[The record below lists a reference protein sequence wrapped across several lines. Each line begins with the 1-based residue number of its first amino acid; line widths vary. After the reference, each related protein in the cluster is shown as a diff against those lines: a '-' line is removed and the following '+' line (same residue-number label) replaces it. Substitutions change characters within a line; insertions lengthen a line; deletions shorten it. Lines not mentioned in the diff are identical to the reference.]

1 MKKILLPVL
10 GAFALIL
17 GACANPGPD
26 PVPPGTTYE
35 VIFKNYD
42 GSTLY
47 TTEVEHGGN
56 AVYEGETPTREAERE
71 RERFVWTGW
80 DGSLAN
86 IRENKTF
93 TATYDEEYYI
103 RFVNVPRPYETV
115 LEGEGEEAEWVLP
128 NTLPTYDD
136 SDVVYEAWFS
146 GNDRVSFEGEEESV
160 PSTIKI
166 NELDQW
172 KLQGWSY
179 LNEDEEYKN
188 LRSSTT
194 ASQTGAVDLFPCY
207 REDAEDEP
215 ERIDGVLEA
224 KFINYDYDE
233 QLDNYL
239 YRDGVDTNNEE
250 QFAVYG
256 GETPTRPDDETNSY
270 EWLGWY
276 VEGDSEETLVDLT
289 SYVVEDDVVFVA
301 KYNAIPLGETPVTYT
316 VTFANWDETVLFTD
330 TVKAGETAVYEGETP
345 TRPDDSEYTYTFNGW
360 DRDITNVQESFTTK
374 ATYVSS
380 PIDVPPTPTKGY
392 NFVVGTTSHPFTLN
406 ENNEVPNCEEYIIT
420 TGIDLEV
427 DDTFTIKDNENEIV
441 LVTSYRDQD
450 ATTDAGSAYFV
461 GDLSHD
467 NAGTSTV
474 HVAGAY
480 TFYLKFWEDGAIE
493 LWSPRV
499 SEPEPPTPI
508 TEGMYIVGDGS
519 FVEEGLEPWTVESG
533 IKLSLNA
540 EADEQYVAEYMI
552 TDLTLAANDEFRFYD
567 ATNETYITVGGY
579 NDSATA
585 GSAFS
590 VGDMLK
596 PGTGANETQDNI
608 LVVTPG
614 EYNIYLHNYADNPS
628 WYEVWITPITTPEPP
643 TPTTEG
649 MYILGQG
656 SFVAEGKDPW
666 TIDSGIKLEA
676 NPNAAANYGF
686 EYMITGL
693 ALEAGDQFRFF
704 DAEANNYV
712 SVSAYSNGSAF
723 STGDLLAPGA
733 TGNETQ
739 DNIVVVTPG
748 EYDIYIHNYTDNPNW
763 IEVYATPISEPTPTP
778 TVEDGAYVV
787 GIGSFLNDPTLTW
800 NAAGGVKMETNPNP
814 SEGIATEYT
823 ITIDFEVGDTWKL
836 VTVSEGTTNWYA
848 WQNGGTPDVFTNGM
862 MHVTEDND
870 KNVVVDVAGTY
881 TIYLSFYDDG
891 GYSTWIQVA
900 TPAPVE

>member
-1 MKKILLPVL
+1 MKKILLPIL
-10 GAFALIL
+10 GACALIL

-35 VIFKNYD
+35 VVFKNYD
-42 GSTLY
+42 GTTLY
-47 TTEVEHGGN
+47 TTEVEHGGV
-56 AVYEGETPTREAERE
+56 AIYEGETPTQPSDDARIKHD
-71 RERFVWTGW
+71 WTGW
-80 DGSLAN
+80 D
-86 IRENKTF
+86 KTLYEIKEDKTI
-93 TATYDEEYYI
+93 TATYSTSYLMRFYSTAISEDFDPEVDVAPTLEEEDLLYEGWLLSTDTLRNIDEVIPELEHLMLP
-103 RFVNVPRPYETV
+103 VNDAYGYEWDSFAYLDEDNEVNTPTNSQTV
-115 LEGEGEEAEWVLP
+115 ERIGYQDFYSV
-128 NTLPTYDD
+128 YDD
-136 SDVVYEAWFS
+136 REEVQLNDVVYVVNFYNADENNTLLYVD
-146 GNDRVSFEGEEESV
+146 GLREGE
-160 PSTIKI
+160 THAA
-166 NELDQW
+166 
-172 KLQGWSY
+172 Y
-179 LNEDEEYKN
+179 
-188 LRSSTT
+188 
-194 ASQTGAVDLFPCY
+194 A
-207 REDAEDEP
+207 
-215 ERIDGVLEA
+215 
-224 KFINYDYDE
+224 
-233 QLDNYL
+233 
-239 YRDGVDTNNEE
+239 
-250 QFAVYG
+250 
-256 GETPTRPDDETNSY
+256 GETPTLPDNVEENISY
-270 EWLGWY
+270 TFEGWY
-276 VEGDSEETLVDLT
+276 VDGDAEQTLINLATYKIEEDTDL
-289 SYVVEDDVVFVA
+289 VA
-301 KYNAIPLGETPVTYT
+301 KYQENEISGETPVTYT
-316 VTFANWDETVLFTD
+316 VTFANWDERVLFVD
-330 TVKAGETAVYEGETP
+330 TVEQGATAIYEGETP

-380 PIDVPPTPTKGY
+380 PIDVPPTPTKSY
-392 NFVVGTTSHPFTLN
+392 SLVVGTTSHPFTLN
-406 ENNEVPNCEEYIIT
+406 ENNEVPNCEEYMIT

-450 ATTDAGSAYFV
+450 ATEDAESAYYV

-467 NAGTSTV
+467 TAGTSTV

-499 SEPEPPTPI
+499 SEPEPPTPT

-519 FVEEGLEPWTVESG
+519 FVEEGLDPWTVESG

-596 PGTGANETQDNI
+596 PGTGANETENNI

-614 EYNIYLHNYADNPS
+614 IYSIYLHNYADNPS

-649 MYILGQG
+649 MYIVGQG
-656 SFVAEGKDPW
+656 SFVEEGLDPW
-666 TIDSGIKLEA
+666 TVESGIKLEA
-676 NPNAAANYGF
+676 NPNAATNYVY

-712 SVSAYSNGSAF
+712 SVSTYSNGSAF

-733 TGNETQ
+733 EGNDTQ

-787 GIGSFLNDPTLTW
+787 GTGSFLTDQTLTW

-814 SEGIATEYT
+814 GEGIETEYT
-823 ITIDFEVGDTWKL
+823 ITIDFEVGDIWKL
-836 VTVSEGTTNWYA
+836 VTVSEGTTNWHA
-848 WQNGGTPDVFTNGM
+848 WQNGGTPDVFTDGM

-870 KNVVVDVAGTY
+870 RNVVVDEAGTY
-881 TIYLSFYDDG
+881 TIYLSFYEG
-891 GYSTWIQVA
+891 GSYSTWIQVA
-900 TPAPVE
+900 TPSPVE

>member
-17 GACANPGPD
+17 GACSNPGPD
-26 PVPPGTTYE
+26 PVPPGTTYT
-35 VIFKNYD
+35 VTFKNYD
-42 GSTLY
+42 GTVLDEV
-47 TTEVEHGGN
+47 TVEHGAN

-136 SDVVYEAWFS
+136 SDVIYQAWFR
-146 GNDRVSFEGEEESV
+146 GNNRVTFEDEEKLV

-172 KLQGWSY
+172 ELQGWSY
-179 LNEDEEYKN
+179 LNEDEEYEN

-239 YRDGVDTNNEE
+239 YRDGVNTNNEE

-276 VEGDSEETLVDLT
+276 VEGDTEETLVDLT
-289 SYVVEDDVVFVA
+289 SYVIEDDVVFVA

-316 VTFANWDETVLFTD
+316 VTFANWDETVLFVD
-330 TVKAGETAVYEGETP
+330 TVEQGGTAVYEGEAP

-392 NFVVGTTSHPFTLN
+392 NLVVGTTSHPFTLN
-406 ENNEVPNCEEYIIT
+406 ENNEIPNCEEYMIT

-427 DDTFTIKDNENEIV
+427 DDTFTIKDNENETV

-450 ATTDAGSAYFV
+450 PTNDAGSAYFV

-499 SEPEPPTPI
+499 SEPEPPTPT

-519 FVEEGLEPWTVESG
+519 FVEEGLDPWTVESG

-552 TDLTLAANDEFRFYD
+552 TDLTLAAGDQFRFYD

-596 PGTGANETQDNI
+596 PGTGANETQDSI

-628 WYEVWITPITTPEPP
+628 WYEVWITPITTPVPP

-649 MYILGQG
+649 MYIVGDG
-656 SFVAEGKDPW
+656 SFVEEGLDPW
-666 TIDSGIKLEA
+666 TVESGIKLEA
-676 NPNAAANYGF
+676 NPNAAAYHGF
-686 EYMITGL
+686 EYMITRL

-712 SVSAYSNGSAF
+712 SVSAYSAGSAF

-733 TGNETQ
+733 AGNETQ

-748 EYDIYIHNYTDNPNW
+748 EYNIYIHNYTDNPNW

-787 GIGSFLNDPTLTW
+787 GIGSFLTDPTLTW

-836 VTVSEGTTNWYA
+836 VTVSEGTTTWHA

-870 KNVVVDVAGTY
+870 KNVVVDEAGTY
-881 TIYLSFYDDG
+881 TIYLSFYADG
-891 GYSTWIQVA
+891 NYSTWIQVA
-900 TPAPVE
+900 TPTQVE